1 MDLLKKFDELNNRLS
16 TLLEENKELKRQNKN
31 FQEENHVLKEKLNER
46 DYENLQEENKKL
58 KQHVLNLEHQKN
70 DQLRKYKNL
79 QEENKSL
86 NMKETQFQQHIQNLE
101 KQKSEQFEIFSQ
113 NLEKALGKLR
123 LDDLHEDNV
132 NNPQKDFIL
141 SSDELDEDNVNDP
154 KKDESLDYMKDSTI
168 QKVTIKKVIHPIDKS
183 SFNKDNIRVVV
194 GLDFGT
200 TYSGFSYCHVA
211 DSENITTNDQW
222 PENFGNL
229 KTNTVLQYDYEY
241 DRVESW
247 GLPALAKRPSRRK
260 NENRKRPVE
269 LFKLHLGNLSENLK
283 PKLPIDFDYKKAI
296 TDYLREIGKLIKE
309 TIELRFQGIDFHKH
323 VLLVLTVPME
333 YLEEDIAIMR
343 ECVYEA
349 ELIAKR
355 CSNKLQFTTES
366 EAAAI
371 YCMQNVLKEHDLL
384 TSGKT
389 IMIVDCGGGTVDLT
403 IHKLIGNNQLSEITE
418 GTGDFCGSTFIDN
431 EFIGFLRKK
440 LGIDAINSFRDSC
453 YSQFQSM
460 IQEFCQRVKLPF
472 TGDDLVFSY
481 ELDIEITAPVLLQYI
496 DKETRFKME
505 ENEWLF
511 EINYEDIKAM
521 FDPVVDRIIRLIH
534 LQLSNAREECSAMF
548 LVGGF
553 SESKYLQKR
562 IKQEFQREVKNISV
576 PKNPIAATSRGA
588 ALYGFSLF
596 NSKNDNMKVTRCI
609 IATRILKYTY
619 GIKVRNYWLEGDPIE
634 RKIRD
639 GRIDRFHCIAKRGIQ
654 VNANEE
660 FTTFFTPL
668 SPMQTRVCFK
678 IYYTK
683 EYSAKYCDEPGMNL
697 LGKLIIDLSGSG
709 HLDKLLFGVSFGQME
724 FAITV
729 KNETSGQYCRTKF
742 EIDI

>member
-16 TLLEENKELKRQNKN
+16 TLLEENKELKRQNKT

-86 NMKETQFQQHIQNLE
+86 NMKETQFKQHIQTLE

-141 SSDELDEDNVNDP
+141 SSNELDEDNV
-154 KKDESLDYMKDSTI
+154 DEN
-168 QKVTIKKVIHPIDKS
+168 KS

-200 TYSGFSYCHVA
+200 TYSGFSYCHVI
-211 DSENITTNDQW
+211 DSENIITYDQW
-222 PENFGNL
+222 AGVIGNL
-229 KTNTVLQYDYEY
+229 KTNTVLQYDDSYNT
-241 DRVESW
+241 VMSW
-247 GLPALAKRPSRRK
+247 GAPALVKRPNRRK
-260 NENRKRPVE
+260 KNISETKPVE

-283 PKLPIDFDYKKAI
+283 PKLPNDIDYKKAI
-296 TDYLREIGKLIKE
+296 TDYLREIGKLIKIKI
-309 TIELRFQGIDFHKH
+309 TSDWDFDFYES
-323 VLLVLTVPME
+323 VLLILTVPTE
-333 YLEEDIAIMR
+333 YSEKDKAIMR
-343 ECVYEA
+343 ECVHNA

-403 IHKLIGNNQLSEITE
+403 IRKLIGNNQLSEITE

-431 EFIGFLRKK
+431 EFIDFLRKK

-453 YSQFQSM
+453 YGQIQSM

-481 ELDIEITAPVLLQYI
+481 ELDIEMTAPALLQYI

-505 ENEWLF
+505 ENEWLI
-511 EINYEDIKAM
+511 EINYKDIKAM

-553 SESKYLQKR
+553 SGSIYLQNR
-562 IKQEFQREVKNISV
+562 IKQEFQHRVKNISV
-576 PKNPIAATSRGA
+576 PNQPIAATSRGA
-588 ALYGFSLF
+588 VMYGSSLK
-596 NSKNDNMKVTRCI
+596 NSEYIENI
-609 IATRILKYTY
+609 ILKINPVVYSRVLKYTY
-619 GIKVRNYWLEGDPIE
+619 GIKVRNYWMEGDPIE
-634 RKIRD
+634 RKLRK
-639 GRIDRFHCIAKRGIQ
+639 GRIDRFHCIAKRGTQ
-654 VNANEE
+654 VDTNEE

-668 SPMQTRVCFK
+668 SPMQTQVRFE
-678 IYYTK
+678 IYYTT
-683 EYSAKYCDEPGMNL
+683 EYDAKYCDEPGMEF
-697 LGKLIIDLSGSG
+697 LGKLIIYLPDSGRR
-709 HLDKLLFGVSFGQME
+709 HENLLFGFTFGMME
-724 FAITV
+724 FAVTV
-729 KNETSGQYCRTKF
+729 RNQPSGQTYRTKFTYF